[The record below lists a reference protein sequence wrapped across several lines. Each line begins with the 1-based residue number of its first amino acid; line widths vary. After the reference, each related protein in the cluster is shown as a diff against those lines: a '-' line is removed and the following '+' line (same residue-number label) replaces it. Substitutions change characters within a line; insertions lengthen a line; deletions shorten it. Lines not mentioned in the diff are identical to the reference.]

1 MIECGPA
8 PRSEVVKL
16 ACWAAFKVPEPRVD
30 APSLNTTAP
39 VGDAVAVVLTV
50 AVKVTGCP
58 TPDGLA
64 DELTA
69 VVVVA
74 CVTDCATT
82 AEVLPANV
90 VFAA

>member
-1 MIECGPA
+1 M
-8 PRSEVVKL
+8 VKV
-16 ACWAAFKVPEPRVD
+16 ACPAAFTMPEPTID
-30 APSLNTTAP
+30 APSLKFTCP
-39 VGDAVAVVLTV
+39 VGVAVAVVLTV

-64 DELTA
+64 DEVTA

-74 CVTDCATT
+74 CVTDCVST
-82 AEVLPANV
+82 ADVLPANV